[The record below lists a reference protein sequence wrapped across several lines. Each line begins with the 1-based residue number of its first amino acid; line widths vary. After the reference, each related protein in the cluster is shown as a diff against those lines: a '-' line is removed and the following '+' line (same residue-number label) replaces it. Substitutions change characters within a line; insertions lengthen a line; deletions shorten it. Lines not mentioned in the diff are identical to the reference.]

1 MNTKTLL
8 DLPRGAAKLVAAL
21 HGLEAQGYDAAEYAT
36 LAALLDQH
44 EGHVKA
50 SARAAKDLGYVA
62 ISNGGGR
69 GKKSTVALT
78 DAGRALVVSVPAAS
92 VAGE

>member
-1 MNTKTLL
+1 MITKTLL

-50 SARAAKDLGYVA
+50 SARAARALGHVV
-62 ISNGGGR
+62 ITSGGGR

-78 DAGRALVVSVPAAS
+78 DAGRALVVAVSTAS
-92 VAGE
+92 VAG